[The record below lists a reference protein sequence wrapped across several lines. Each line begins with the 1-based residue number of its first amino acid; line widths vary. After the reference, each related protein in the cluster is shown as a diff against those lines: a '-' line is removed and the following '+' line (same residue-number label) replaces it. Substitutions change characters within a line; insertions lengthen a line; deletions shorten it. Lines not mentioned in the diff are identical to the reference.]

1 MSQKVRIDGVK
12 HTGASVFLGV
22 DHCGNPCW
30 TRNPE
35 RIMVWLC
42 DGWRSRFNQ
51 RREQRTHNVP
61 IKDDATGEITDWTE
75 EPLGGPDI
83 SPLMSDS
90 QARTSCLWM
99 AGIPSAILASTNRI
113 ENTEWFAGLKRKKT
127 SGGRVSGFKSRRR
140 DLGFVCWYTPSK
152 GCHNAVFHKTGRK
165 SGVVVITGMNP
176 SRWRKPGD
184 KARWRIVIHVRTSRP
199 IRPYTS
205 IHVDWTH
212 RSLVF
217 VNTPSPLPRSGDG
230 AIGLDRGCAHT
241 LASSD
246 GTFMDMPKPS
256 KAELKR
262 LKYLQRRMARQDRVN
277 EARGG
282 RTAKLASKRRQKT
295 LSQFN
300 ALQGRIVRRRNDW
313 IEKTTTRLAKANIL
327 IAMEDL
333 DVKAMTRRPKP
344 RPDPAN
350 PGRYLHNGAKA
361 KAGLDRSI
369 LSNCWGHT
377 LKRLNDKMAANGG
390 KLVVVPAAYTSQ
402 TCHKCGHVAK
412 GNRESQAVFHCV
424 KCGYEANADVNAAEN
439 ILSRAL
445 SQTGGG
451 TASDVE
457 EPRWRTDEAS
467 TPSFPQAGSSFGV
480 RSVKGIPRL

>member
-12 HTGASVFLGV
+12 HVGANVFLGV

-35 RIMVWLC
+35 RIMAWLC

-51 RREQRTHNVP
+51 RREQRPRNIP
-61 IKDDATGEITDWTE
+61 IKDATGEITDWTE
-75 EPLGGPDI
+75 EPLGGPNI

-113 ENTEWFAGLKRKKT
+113 ENTEWSAGLKRKKT
-127 SGGRVSGFKSRRR
+127 IGGRIPGFKSRHRG
-140 DLGFVCWYTPSK
+140 LNFVCWRNASK
-152 GCHNAVFHKTGRK
+152 TGNAIFRKTGRK

-176 SRWRKPGD
+176 TRWVKPGG
-184 KARWRIVIHVRTSRP
+184 KAHWRVIIHVRVSQP

-205 IHVDWTH
+205 VCVDWTH
-212 RSLVF
+212 KSLTF
-217 VNTPSPLPRSGDG
+217 TNMPLPLPRIGDG
-230 AIGLDRGCAHT
+230 VIGLDRGCVHT

-282 RTAKLASKRRQKT
+282 RTAKFASKRRQRT
-295 LSQFN
+295 LTEFN

-313 IEKTTTRLAKANIL
+313 IEKTTTRLAQENVL
-327 IAMEDL
+327 VAMEDL
-333 DVKAMTRRPKP
+333 NVKAMTKRPKP
-344 RPDPAN
+344 RPDPAK
-350 PGRYLHNGAKA
+350 PGQYLHNGAKA

-369 LSNCWGHT
+369 LSNCWGRIS
-377 LKRLNDKMAANGG
+377 KRLQDKMGANGG
-390 KLVVVPAAYTSQ
+390 KLVIVPAAYTSQ

-412 GNRESQAVFHCV
+412 ENRESQAVFHCV
-424 KCGYEANADVNAAEN
+424 ECGYRTNADVNAAEN

-445 SQTGGG
+445 AKTGGD
-451 TASDVE
+451 TALDVE
-457 EPRWRTDEAS
+457 DPHWRPDEAS
-467 TPSFPQAGSSFGV
+467 TPSTPIGSLLGV
-480 RSVKGIPRL
+480 RSVKGTPRL

>member
-1 MSQKVRIDGVK
+1 MSQKVRIDGVR
-12 HTGASVFLGV
+12 HDGAGVFLGI

-51 RREQRTHNVP
+51 RREQRPRSTPV
-61 IKDDATGEITDWTE
+61 KDDVTGEITDWIE
-75 EPLGGPDI
+75 GPLGGPDV
-83 SPLMSDS
+83 SPLMSDG

-113 ENTEWFAGLKRKKT
+113 ESTEWFAGLKRKKT
-127 SGGRVSGFKSRRR
+127 SGGRVPGFKSRHRG
-140 DLGFVCWYTPSK
+140 LGFVCWYTPSK

-176 SRWRKPGD
+176 SQWRKPGD
-184 KARWRIVIHVRTSRP
+184 KARWRIIVHVRISQP
-199 IRPYTS
+199 IRSYTS

-217 VNTPSPLPRSGDG
+217 VNTPSPLPRSGDE
-230 AIGLDRGCAHT
+230 AIGLDRGCVHT

-262 LKYLQRRMARQDRVN
+262 LEYLQRKMARQDRVN

-282 RTAKLASKRRQKT
+282 RTAKFESKRRRKT
-295 LSQFN
+295 LNQFN
-300 ALQGRIVRRRNDW
+300 VLQGRIVRRRNDW
-313 IEKTTTRLAKANIL
+313 IEKTTTNLAKNNIL

-333 DVKAMTRRPKP
+333 DVQAMTKRPKP
-344 RPDPAN
+344 KPDPDN
-350 PGRYLHNGAKA
+350 PGHYLPNGAKA

-369 LSNCWGHT
+369 LSNCWGRI
-377 LKRLNDKMAANGG
+377 LKRLDDKMDANGG
-390 KLVVVPAAYTSQ
+390 KLVIVPAAYTSQ

-412 GNRESQAVFHCV
+412 GNRDSQAVFHCV
-424 KCGYEANADVNAAEN
+424 ECGYEANADTNAAMN
-439 ILSRAL
+439 ILGRAL
-445 SQTGGG
+445 NKTGGG
-451 TASDVE
+451 TA
-457 EPRWRTDEAS
+457 
-467 TPSFPQAGSSFGV
+467 
-480 RSVKGIPRL
+480 